1 VFAAAVRRAAGR
13 ARRTVSIC
21 TGSFILAAAGLL
33 DGRRAATHW
42 TMTEELARQYPTVE
56 VDPDR
61 IFVQDGD
68 VWTSAGVTSGF
79 DLMLSLVESDMGPEA
94 ARTIAQVL
102 VLYLRR
108 TGSQTQ
114 FSTQLAMPLPRRE
127 PMRELQ
133 QYILANPAADL
144 SLTALAER
152 MNMSQRHFARVFTA
166 EFGLSPGRYVEK
178 VRLETA
184 RRLLESDCRD
194 LAAAA
199 RAAGYGN
206 QQAMRRA
213 FTTTLG
219 VSPTEYRRRFG
230 EAPAEL
236 HVAV

>member
-1 VFAAAVRRAAGR
+1 
-13 ARRTVSIC
+13 
-21 TGSFILAAAGLL
+21 
-33 DGRRAATHW
+33 
-42 TMTEELARQYPTVE
+42 
-56 VDPDR
+56 
-61 IFVQDGD
+61 
-68 VWTSAGVTSGF
+68 
-79 DLMLSLVESDMGPEA
+79 
-94 ARTIAQVL
+94 
-102 VLYLRR
+102 
-108 TGSQTQ
+108 
-114 FSTQLAMPLPRRE
+114 
-127 PMRELQ
+127 
-133 QYILANPAADL
+133 
-144 SLTALAER
+144 
-152 MNMSQRHFARVFTA
+152 
-166 EFGLSPGRYVEK
+166 VEK